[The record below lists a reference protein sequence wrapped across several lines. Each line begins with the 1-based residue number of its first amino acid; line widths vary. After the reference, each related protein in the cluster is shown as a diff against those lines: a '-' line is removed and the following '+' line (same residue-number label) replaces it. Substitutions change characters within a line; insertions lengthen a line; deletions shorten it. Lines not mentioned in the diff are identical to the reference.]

1 MPASSGIF
9 IAKNGRCE
17 TVETREYYMNIALGM
32 AREAFSHEEVPV
44 GCVIVSPDGE
54 ILARERNRCR
64 ERNDATAH
72 AELLAIQ
79 EAERALGSS
88 HLEGC
93 SLYVTLEP
101 CPMCVGAIVHT
112 RISQIIFGLPEP
124 ATGCCGSVINL
135 FEERL
140 GHRPA
145 IYSGVC
151 AGESQSLLN
160 GFFKGLRHEAEH

>member
-9 IAKNGRCE
+9 TARKPERRGTME
-17 TVETREYYMNIALGM
+17 SRESYMNEALAM
-32 AREAFSHEEVPV
+32 AGDAISHEEVPV
-44 GCVIVSPDGE
+44 GCVIVSPEGR

-64 ERNDATAH
+64 ERQDATAH

-79 EAERALGSS
+79 QAEKSLGSP

-93 SLYVTLEP
+93 TLFVTLEP

-112 RISQIIFGLPEP
+112 RISNIVYGLSEP
-124 ATGCCGSVINL
+124 VTGCCGSVINL

-140 GHRPA
+140 GHHPA
-145 IYSGVC
+145 IYGGVC
-151 AGESQSLLN
+151 AEESQELLN
-160 GFFKGLRHEAEH
+160 RFFKGLRTEAD